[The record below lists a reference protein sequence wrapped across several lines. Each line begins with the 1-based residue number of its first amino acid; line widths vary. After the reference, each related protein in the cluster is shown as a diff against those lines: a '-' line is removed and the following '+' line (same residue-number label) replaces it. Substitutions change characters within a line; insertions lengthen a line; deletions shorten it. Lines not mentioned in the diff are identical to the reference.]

1 MSSVRLD
8 RLLSNLGYGSRKDV
22 AQLARAGRVLLRGV
36 PVIKADQA
44 IDPADARS
52 GALTLDGE
60 ALDPPAPLVAM
71 LHKPAGYICSHEEK
85 GLLIY
90 DLLPARWRHRK
101 PPLSS
106 AGRLDKDSTGQ
117 VILTDDGALLH
128 RLTHPKSHAA
138 KSYAVTL
145 AEKLGGN
152 EADLFASGTFLL
164 TGDAKPLKP
173 AQWTPQGDK
182 GGTMVLH
189 EGRYHQIRRMFETL
203 ANRVVTLHRF
213 QTGAL
218 PLGDLAPG
226 QHRILKATDLELL
239 FEPSK

>member
-1 MSSVRLD
+1 MSGVRLD
-8 RLLSNLGYGSRKDV
+8 RLLSNLGYGSRKDA
-22 AQLARAGRVLLRGV
+22 AQLARAGRVLLRGI
-36 PVIKADQA
+36 PVDEADQA
-44 IDPADARS
+44 IDPADVRS
-52 GALTLDGE
+52 GALTLDGQP
-60 ALDPPAPLVAM
+60 LDPPAPLVVM

-128 RLTHPKSHAA
+128 RMTHPKSHAA
-138 KSYAVTL
+138 KFYAVTV
-145 AEKLGGN
+145 ADKLRGD
-152 EADLFASGTFLL
+152 EAQLFATGTFLL

-173 AQWTPQGDK
+173 APWTPQSDH
-182 GGTMVLH
+182 GGVMVLH

-203 ANRVVTLHRF
+203 GNRVVTLHRF

-218 PLGDLAPG
+218 PLGDLEPG
-226 QHRILKATDLELL
+226 QHRILEAGDIARI
-239 FEPSK
+239 FEPK